1 MLPDTGTEVITAI
14 DTTGIMP
21 IPPIPGVPVVM
32 LTPVLP
38 EADVPAKAITV
49 QTTQGTTNTI
59 RQPAIAI
66 HRAPTDTT

>member
-1 MLPDTGTEVITAI
+1 LDTPSMLPDTGTEVITAI

-21 IPPIPGVPVVM
+21 IPPIPGVPVAM

-49 QTTQGTTNTI
+49 
-59 RQPAIAI
+59 
-66 HRAPTDTT
+66 